1 MSKLQSI
8 KRAPQRPGGYAAPA
22 VIRRNQPETP
32 PPGVWNGK
40 QAAAYCGVCYRTFMK
55 VVDAEH
61 IPYRKFGRLKL
72 FSPAA
77 LNRWLEAGDNNAA
90 ATGSEND

>member
-8 KRAPQRPGGYAAPA
+8 KRAPQRSGGYAAPA

-40 QAAAYCGVCYRTFMK
+40 QAAAFFGVCYRTFMK
-55 VVDAEH
+55 KVVAER
-61 IPYRKFGRLKL
+61 IPYLQFGRLKL
-72 FSPAA
+72 FSPAV
-77 LNRWLEAGDNNAA
+77 LNRLVETGNAA
-90 ATGSEND
+90 AKGSEND

>member
-8 KRAPQRPGGYAAPA
+8 KRAPQQTGGYAAPA

-32 PPGVWNGK
+32 PPGTWNGK
-40 QAAAYCGVCYRTFMK
+40 QAAAFFGVCYRTFMK
-55 VVDAEH
+55 KVAAER
-61 IPYRKFGRLKL
+61 IPYRQFGRLKL
-72 FSPAA
+72 FSPAV

-90 ATGSEND
+90 ATGSENN